1 MTPART
7 AQARYWAFY
16 WPLALT
22 GAVTVLGTQI
32 QNGVLARMEDAAAA
46 LAAYAV
52 AQAVLSLFNAAQAF
66 APQLTTRF
74 ARGPKATVRVRRFI
88 LGISI
93 TLAGLV
99 ALLATFG
106 QPLIIASFS
115 LSPALQAQTFAFLL
129 ALAPLVWLNGL
140 RFYLIGRLIQQE
152 RTGRVTVLNGVH
164 LTVLIVALAAGLALH
179 LGPVPTLVGAQA
191 LAGLVHAA
199 LAMGALRPSKQP
211 LRPGAEPEADSDADS
226 ESVPSY
232 QRLRAFFGPVVL
244 TGVMFALSRPIL
256 YAAIGGTGD
265 GILTIAALRIAFDFT
280 FFFQQAAN
288 QFRHFFVTFGL
299 DALAEKRRFMF
310 RVALGLTL
318 AMSGTAFTPLGP
330 LLIAQGIGAE
340 PEVTGRALAALQVMT
355 LLPLLII
362 VRNLFHGIL
371 MVEERT
377 GGMALGS
384 VLRVLTIAGLAQL
397 LAPAGL
403 LTPSTAAWTL
413 LAGFATETATVA
425 YRALRPRALAP

>member
-1 MTPART
+1 MT

-74 ARGPKATVRVRRFI
+74 ARGPEATARVRGFI
-88 LGISI
+88 LGISLA
-93 TLAGLV
+93 LAGLV

-129 ALAPLVWLNGL
+129 ALAPMVWLNGL
-140 RFYLIGRLIQQE
+140 RFYLVGRLIQQE

-164 LTVLIVALAAGLALH
+164 LTVLIVSLAAGLALH
-179 LGPVPTLVGAQA
+179 LGPVLTLVGAQA
-191 LAGLVHAA
+191 LAGLVHAT
-199 LAMGALRPSKQP
+199 LAIGA
-211 LRPGAEPEADSDADS
+211 LRPGAEAAAGSEAES
-226 ESVPSY
+226 EEVPSY

-244 TGVMFALSRPIL
+244 TGIMFALSRPIL

-299 DALAEKRRFMF
+299 DAMAEKRRFMI

-318 AMSGTAFTPLGP
+318 AMALTAFTPLGP
-330 LLIAQGIGAE
+330 LLIAEGIGAE
-340 PEVTGRALAALQVMT
+340 AEVTCRALAALQVMT

-362 VRNLFHGIL
+362 LRNLFHGIL

-397 LAPAGL
+397 LAPVGL

-413 LAGFATETATVA
+413 LAGFAMETAVVA
-425 YRALRPRALAP
+425 YRVLHIRTLAP

>member
-1 MTPART
+1 MT

-74 ARGPKATVRVRRFI
+74 ARGPEATARVRGFI
-88 LGISI
+88 LGISLA
-93 TLAGLV
+93 LAGLV

-129 ALAPLVWLNGL
+129 ALAPMVWLNGL
-140 RFYLIGRLIQQE
+140 RFYLVGRLIQQE

-164 LTVLIVALAAGLALH
+164 LTVLIVSLAAGLALR
-179 LGPVPTLVGAQA
+179 LGPVLTLVGAQA
-191 LAGLVHAA
+191 LAGLVHAT
-199 LAMGALRPSKQP
+199 LAIGALR
-211 LRPGAEPEADSDADS
+211 LGAEGAAGSEAES
-226 ESVPSY
+226 EEVPSY

-244 TGVMFALSRPIL
+244 TGIMFALSRPIL

-299 DALAEKRRFMF
+299 DAMAEKRRFMI

-318 AMSGTAFTPLGP
+318 AMALTAFTPLGP
-330 LLIAQGIGAE
+330 LLIAEGIGAE
-340 PEVTGRALAALQVMT
+340 AEVTRRALAALQVMT

-362 VRNLFHGIL
+362 LRNLFHGIL

-384 VLRVLTIAGLAQL
+384 ILRVLTIAGLAQL
-397 LAPAGL
+397 LTPVGL

-413 LAGFATETATVA
+413 LAGFATETAVVA
-425 YRALRPRALAP
+425 YRVLRLRALAP

>member
-1 MTPART
+1 MTLPVT
-7 AQARYWAFY
+7 AQAQYWAFY

-32 QNGVLARMEDAAAA
+32 QNGVLARMEDAAAI

-74 ARGPKATVRVRRFI
+74 ARGAKATARVRRFV
-88 LGISI
+88 LGIS
-93 TLAGLV
+93 TALAGLV

-115 LSPALQAQTFAFLL
+115 LSPALQDQTFAFLL

-140 RFYLIGRLIQQE
+140 RFYLIGRLIQRE
-152 RTGRVTVLNGVH
+152 RTGRVTVLNGLH
-164 LTVLIVALAAGLALH
+164 LAVLIAALAAGLALH

-199 LAMGALRPSKQP
+199 LAIAALRPDAEPKEE
-211 LRPGAEPEADSDADS
+211 AEPEP
-226 ESVPSY
+226 VPSY

-244 TGVMFALSRPIL
+244 TGIMFALSRPIL
-256 YAAIGGTGD
+256 YAAVGGTGD

-299 DALAEKRRFMF
+299 DAMAEKRRFMF

-318 AMSGTAFTPLGP
+318 AMAGTAFTPLGP

-340 PEVTGRALAALQVMT
+340 PEVTDRALAALQVMT

-362 VRNLFHGIL
+362 IRNLFHGIL

-384 VLRVLTIAGLAQL
+384 VLRVLTIAGLAQG
-397 LAPAGL
+397 LAPAEL

-413 LAGFATETATVA
+413 LAGFAMETAVVA

>member
-1 MTPART
+1 
-7 AQARYWAFY
+7 
-16 WPLALT
+16 
-22 GAVTVLGTQI
+22 
-32 QNGVLARMEDAAAA
+32 MEDAAAA

-74 ARGPKATVRVRRFI
+74 ARGPEATARVRGFI
-88 LGISI
+88 LGISLA
-93 TLAGLV
+93 LAGLV

-129 ALAPLVWLNGL
+129 ALAPMVWLNGL
-140 RFYLIGRLIQQE
+140 RFYLVGRLIQQE

-164 LTVLIVALAAGLALH
+164 LTVLIVSLAAGLALH
-179 LGPVPTLVGAQA
+179 LGPVLTLVGAQA
-191 LAGLVHAA
+191 LAGLVHAT
-199 LAMGALRPSKQP
+199 LAIGA
-211 LRPGAEPEADSDADS
+211 LRPGAEAAAGSEAES
-226 ESVPSY
+226 EEVPSY

-244 TGVMFALSRPIL
+244 TGIMFALSRPIL

-299 DALAEKRRFMF
+299 DAMAEKRRFMI

-318 AMSGTAFTPLGP
+318 AMALTAFTPLGP
-330 LLIAQGIGAE
+330 LLIAEGIGAE
-340 PEVTGRALAALQVMT
+340 AEVTCRALAALQVMT

-362 VRNLFHGIL
+362 LRNLFHGIL

-397 LAPAGL
+397 LAPVGL

-413 LAGFATETATVA
+413 LAGFAMETAVVA
-425 YRALRPRALAP
+425 YRVLHIRTLAP

>member
-1 MTPART
+1 MT

-32 QNGVLARMEDAAAA
+32 QNGVLARMNEAAAA

-74 ARGPKATVRVRRFI
+74 ARGAKATARVRRFV
-88 LGISI
+88 LGIS
-93 TLAGLV
+93 TALAGLV

-115 LSPALQAQTFAFLL
+115 LSPALQDQTFAFLL

-140 RFYLIGRLIQQE
+140 RFYLIGRLIQRE
-152 RTGRVTVLNGVH
+152 RTGRVTVLNGLH
-164 LTVLIVALAAGLALH
+164 LAVLIAALAAGLALH

-199 LAMGALRPSKQP
+199 LAIAALRPDAEPKEE
-211 LRPGAEPEADSDADS
+211 AEPEP
-226 ESVPSY
+226 VPSY

-244 TGVMFALSRPIL
+244 TGIMFALSRPIL

-299 DALAEKRRFMF
+299 DAMAEKRRFMF

-318 AMSGTAFTPLGP
+318 AMAGTAFTPLGP

-340 PEVTGRALAALQVMT
+340 PEVTDRALAALQVMT

-362 VRNLFHGIL
+362 IRNLFHGIL

-384 VLRVLTIAGLAQL
+384 VLRVLTIAGLAQG
-397 LAPAGL
+397 LAPAEL

-413 LAGFATETATVA
+413 LAGFAMETAVVA

>member
-1 MTPART
+1 MT

-74 ARGPKATVRVRRFI
+74 ARGPEATARVRGFI
-88 LGISI
+88 LGISLA
-93 TLAGLV
+93 LAGLV

-115 LSPALQAQTFAFLL
+115 LSHALQAQTFAFLL
-129 ALAPLVWLNGL
+129 ALAPMVWLNGL
-140 RFYLIGRLIQQE
+140 RFYLVGRLIQQE

-164 LTVLIVALAAGLALH
+164 LTVLIVSLAAGLALH
-179 LGPVPTLVGAQA
+179 LGPVLTLVGAQA
-191 LAGLVHAA
+191 LAGLVHAT
-199 LAMGALRPSKQP
+199 LAIGA
-211 LRPGAEPEADSDADS
+211 LRPGAEAAAGSEAES
-226 ESVPSY
+226 EEVPSY

-244 TGVMFALSRPIL
+244 TGIMFALSRPIL

-299 DALAEKRRFMF
+299 DAMAEKRRFMI

-318 AMSGTAFTPLGP
+318 AMALTAFTPLGP
-330 LLIAQGIGAE
+330 LLIAEGIGAE
-340 PEVTGRALAALQVMT
+340 AEVTCRALAALQVMT

-362 VRNLFHGIL
+362 LRNLFHGIL

-397 LAPAGL
+397 LAPVGL

-413 LAGFATETATVA
+413 LAGFAMETAVVA
-425 YRALRPRALAP
+425 YRVLHIRTLAP

>member
-1 MTPART
+1 MTAPRT

-32 QNGVLARMEDAAAA
+32 QNGVLARMEDAAAI

-74 ARGPKATVRVRRFI
+74 ARGAKATARVRGFI
-88 LGISI
+88 LGISAA
-93 TLAGLV
+93 LAGLV
-99 ALLATFG
+99 ARLATLG
-106 QPLIIASFS
+106 QPLIVASFS

-191 LAGLVHAA
+191 LAGFVHAG
-199 LAMGALRPSKQP
+199 LAIGALRS
-211 LRPGAEPEADSDADS
+211 GAPEAES
-226 ESVPSY
+226 EAASEAESEAVPSY

-299 DALAEKRRFMF
+299 DAMAEKRRFMV

-318 AMSGTAFTPLGP
+318 AMDGTAFTPLGS

-340 PEVTGRALAALQVMT
+340 REVTHRALAALQVMT

-384 VLRVLTIAGLAQL
+384 VLRVLTIVGLAQG

-413 LAGFATETATVA
+413 LAGFATETAVVA

>member
-1 MTPART
+1 MT

-74 ARGPKATVRVRRFI
+74 ARGPEATARVRGFI
-88 LGISI
+88 LGISLA
-93 TLAGLV
+93 LAGLV

-129 ALAPLVWLNGL
+129 ALAPMVWLNGL
-140 RFYLIGRLIQQE
+140 RFYLVGRLIQQE

-164 LTVLIVALAAGLALH
+164 LTVLIVSLAAGLALR
-179 LGPVPTLVGAQA
+179 LDPVLTLVGAQA
-191 LAGLVHAA
+191 LAGLVHAT
-199 LAMGALRPSKQP
+199 LAIGA
-211 LRPGAEPEADSDADS
+211 LRPGAEAAAGSEAES
-226 ESVPSY
+226 EQVPSY

-244 TGVMFALSRPIL
+244 TGIMFALSRPIL

-299 DALAEKRRFMF
+299 DAMAEKRRFMI

-318 AMSGTAFTPLGP
+318 AMALTAFTPLGP
-330 LLIAQGIGAE
+330 LLIAEGIGAE
-340 PEVTGRALAALQVMT
+340 AEVTGRALAALQVMT

-362 VRNLFHGIL
+362 LRNLFHGIL

-384 VLRVLTIAGLAQL
+384 ILRVLTIAGLAQL
-397 LAPAGL
+397 LAPVGL

-413 LAGFATETATVA
+413 LAGFATETAVVA
-425 YRALRPRALAP
+425 YRVLRLRALAP

>member
-1 MTPART
+1 MT

-32 QNGVLARMEDAAAA
+32 QNGVLARMEDAAAI

-74 ARGPKATVRVRRFI
+74 ARGAKATARVRGFI
-88 LGISI
+88 LGISAA
-93 TLAGLV
+93 LAGLV

-106 QPLIIASFS
+106 QPLIITSFS

-140 RFYLIGRLIQQE
+140 RFYLIGRLIQQA
-152 RTGRVTVLNGVH
+152 RTGRVTVLDGVH
-164 LTVLIVALAAGLALH
+164 LAVLIFALAAGLALD

-199 LAMGALRPSKQP
+199 LAIGALRSSAKPK
-211 LRPGAEPEADSDADS
+211 AEADAES
-226 ESVPSY
+226 EPVPSY

-265 GILTIAALRIAFDFT
+265 GILTIAGLRIAFDFT

-299 DALAEKRRFMF
+299 DAMAEKRRFMG

-318 AMSGTAFTPLGP
+318 AMGGTAFTPLGP

-340 PEVTGRALAALQVMT
+340 PEVTDRALAALQVMT

-362 VRNLFHGIL
+362 IRNLFHGIL

-377 GGMALGS
+377 VGMALGS

-413 LAGFATETATVA
+413 LAGFAIETAVVA
-425 YRALRPRALAP
+425 YRTLRPRALAP

>member
-1 MTPART
+1 VTLPVT
-7 AQARYWAFY
+7 AQAQYWAFY

-32 QNGVLARMEDAAAA
+32 QNGVLARMEDAAAI

-74 ARGPKATVRVRRFI
+74 ARGAKATARVRRFV
-88 LGISI
+88 LGIS
-93 TLAGLV
+93 TALAGLV

-115 LSPALQAQTFAFLL
+115 LSPALQDQTFAFLL

-140 RFYLIGRLIQQE
+140 RFYLIGRLIQRE
-152 RTGRVTVLNGVH
+152 RTGRVTVLNGLH
-164 LTVLIVALAAGLALH
+164 LAVLIAALAAGLALH

-199 LAMGALRPSKQP
+199 LAIAALRPDAEPKEE
-211 LRPGAEPEADSDADS
+211 AEPEP
-226 ESVPSY
+226 VPSY

-244 TGVMFALSRPIL
+244 TGIMFALSRPIL

-299 DALAEKRRFMF
+299 DAMAEKRRFMF

-318 AMSGTAFTPLGP
+318 AMAGTAFTPLGP

-340 PEVTGRALAALQVMT
+340 PEVTDRALAALQVMT

-362 VRNLFHGIL
+362 IRNLFHGIL

-384 VLRVLTIAGLAQL
+384 VLRVLTIAGLAQG
-397 LAPAGL
+397 LAPAEL

-413 LAGFATETATVA
+413 LAGFAMETAVVA

>member
-1 MTPART
+1 MT

-74 ARGPKATVRVRRFI
+74 ARGPEATARVRGFI
-88 LGISI
+88 LGISLA
-93 TLAGLV
+93 LAGLV

-129 ALAPLVWLNGL
+129 ALAPMVWLNGF
-140 RFYLIGRLIQQE
+140 RFYLVGRLIQQE

-164 LTVLIVALAAGLALH
+164 LTVLIVSLAAGLALH
-179 LGPVPTLVGAQA
+179 LGPVLTLVGAQA
-191 LAGLVHAA
+191 LAGLVHAT
-199 LAMGALRPSKQP
+199 LAIGA
-211 LRPGAEPEADSDADS
+211 LRPGAEAAAGSEAES
-226 ESVPSY
+226 EEVPSY

-244 TGVMFALSRPIL
+244 TGIMFALSRPIL

-299 DALAEKRRFMF
+299 DAMAEKRRFMI

-318 AMSGTAFTPLGP
+318 AMALTAFTPLGP
-330 LLIAQGIGAE
+330 LLIAEGIGAE
-340 PEVTGRALAALQVMT
+340 AEVTCRALAALQVMT

-362 VRNLFHGIL
+362 LRNLFHGIL

-397 LAPAGL
+397 LAPVGL

-413 LAGFATETATVA
+413 LAGFAMETAVVA
-425 YRALRPRALAP
+425 YRVLHIRTLAP

>member
-1 MTPART
+1 MTAPRT

-32 QNGVLARMEDAAAA
+32 QNGVLARMENAAAI

-74 ARGPKATVRVRRFI
+74 ARGAKATARVRGFI
-88 LGISI
+88 LGISAA
-93 TLAGLV
+93 LAGLV
-99 ALLATFG
+99 ALLATLG

-129 ALAPLVWLNGL
+129 ALAPMVWLNGM
-140 RFYLIGRLIQQE
+140 RFYLVGRLIQQE
-152 RTGRVTVLNGVH
+152 RTGRVTVLNGIH
-164 LTVLIVALAAGLALH
+164 LTALIVSLAAGLALR
-179 LGPVPTLVGAQA
+179 LDPVLTLVGAQA
-191 LAGLVHAA
+191 LAGLVHAT
-199 LAMGALRPSKQP
+199 LAIGALRP
-211 LRPGAEPEADSDADS
+211 GAKAAAGSEAES
-226 ESVPSY
+226 EELPSY

-244 TGVMFALSRPIL
+244 TGIMFALSRPIL

-299 DALAEKRRFMF
+299 DAMAEKRRFMI

-318 AMSGTAFTPLGP
+318 AMALTAFTPLGP
-330 LLIAQGIGAE
+330 LLIAEGIGAE
-340 PEVTGRALAALQVMT
+340 AEVTRRALAALQVMT

-362 VRNLFHGIL
+362 LRNLFHGIL

-384 VLRVLTIAGLAQL
+384 ILRVLTIAGLAQL
-397 LAPAGL
+397 LAPVGL

-413 LAGFATETATVA
+413 LAGFATETAVVA
-425 YRALRPRALAP
+425 YRVLRLRALAP